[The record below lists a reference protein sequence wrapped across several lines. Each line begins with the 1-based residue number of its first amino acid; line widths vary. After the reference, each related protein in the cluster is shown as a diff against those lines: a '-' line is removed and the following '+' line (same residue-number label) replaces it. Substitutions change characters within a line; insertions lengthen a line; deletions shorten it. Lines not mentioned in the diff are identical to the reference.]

1 MNKNTKDYAPI
12 ALFAYKRENHLQK
25 VLESLK
31 KNRECNETDLH
42 VFIDGPKS
50 PQEKEINTS
59 IDKYCKNLK
68 DFKSVNIYNSK
79 SNLGLSRSII
89 SGITKVLLKENKI
102 IILEDDTLVSPN
114 FLEYM
119 NKGLEIYEK
128 EEKVASIH
136 GYIYPIKEK
145 LPSTFFLKGADCWG
159 WGTWKRA
166 WNKYNNDAN
175 ELLNLLKA
183 HPDLEQFDFEGYGG
197 YLKMLNES
205 RIGINDSW
213 AIKWYA
219 SAFLEDMYT
228 LYPGRTLVRNIGV
241 DGTGTHSG
249 INKKV
254 ANQKLDVDINIQ
266 KIPIEDNEKARKA
279 FVKYFKS
286 QNSNLIRKIL
296 NKIQI
301 ILARYRYD

>member
-1 MNKNTKDYAPI
+1 MNENTQNYAPV

-25 VLESLK
+25 VIESLK

-50 PQEKEINTS
+50 PQEKQINTS
-59 IDKYCKNLK
+59 IEKYCRNLK
-68 DFKSVNIYNSK
+68 DFKSVNIYNSNF
-79 SNLGLSRSII
+79 NLGLSRSIT

-102 IILEDDTLVSPN
+102 IILEDDTLLSPN

-119 NKGLEIYEK
+119 NKGLDIYEK

-166 WNKYNNDAN
+166 WNKYNNNAN

-197 YLKMLNES
+197 YVKMLNES
-205 RIGINDSW
+205 RIGKNDSW

-219 SAFLEDMYT
+219 SAFLEEMYT
-228 LYPGRTLVRNIGV
+228 LYPGKTLVKNIGM
-241 DGTGTHSG
+241 DGSGTHG
-249 INKKV
+249 GLNKKV
-254 ANQKLDVDINIQ
+254 RNQKLDHNIIIE
-266 KIPIEDNEKARKA
+266 KIQIEDNKMARRE
-279 FVKYFKS
+279 FIKYFKT
-286 QNSNLIRKIL
+286 QNHFQM
-296 NKIQI
+296 NKIFI
-301 ILARYRYD
+301 KIRNLYERYVHD